1 MIFKEIQELK
11 EPVTLYPRNLRTR
24 SQIPVVGVTGRAPGW
39 PGALKLPGAAV

>member
-1 MIFKEIQELK
+1 MVVNNTFKAKCQVLAILA
-11 EPVTLYPRNLRTR
+11 R